1 MIRHNCIIKIQR
13 LVGDENNKIYQDIAN
28 KIKILI
34 EPTSNEM
41 AAMYEVPVGQS
52 FNFIITDQVDW
63 IKPADKLIVTS
74 KETSMLE
81 VSDELIVT
89 GNASKSYVLGHIFNQ
104 GIAIKTT

>member
-1 MIRHNCIIKIQR
+1 VKIQR
-13 LVGDENNKIYQDIAN
+13 LQGDENNKTYQDVSTNIR
-28 KIKILI
+28 ILI

-52 FNFIITDQVDW
+52 YSFVIADQIDW
-63 IKPADKLIVTS
+63 IKPADKIVVTS

-81 VSDELIVT
+81 VGDELIVS
-89 GNASKSYVLGHIFNQ
+89 GNASKNYVLGHIYNQ

>member
-1 MIRHNCIIKIQR
+1 MIRLNCIVKIQR
-13 LVGDENNKIYQDIAN
+13 LVGDENNKTYQDITTD
-28 KIKILI
+28 IKILI

-52 FNFIITDQVDW
+52 YSFIITDQIDL
-63 IKPADKLIVTS
+63 IKPADKIIVIS

-81 VSDELIVT
+81 VGDELIVT
-89 GNASKSYVLGHIFNQ
+89 GNASKSYVLGHIYNQ